1 MAVSYDDKR
10 NFYRMMLN
18 SDVSVTIIDDEAN
31 SELMA
36 TCRDLSATGMAIEM
50 SHPIEINTNV
60 KVSMGASG
68 STIQPL
74 DVKGKVV
81 RVTEE
86 SGDNY
91 LIGINIA
98 EID

>member
-1 MAVSYDDKR
+1 MVVSYDDKR

-31 SELMA
+31 SNIVA
-36 TCRDLSATGMAIEM
+36 TCRDLSATGIAIEM
-50 SHPIEINTNV
+50 SHPLEVNTRV
-60 KVSMGASG
+60 KVSVDSSG
-68 STIQPL
+68 SAIQPL

-86 SGDNY
+86 TPNNY

>member
-1 MAVSYDDKR
+1 MVNYDDKR

-31 SELMA
+31 STVLA
-36 TCRDLSATGMAIEM
+36 TCRDLSATGMAFDM
-50 SHPIEINTNV
+50 SHPLELNTNV
-60 KVSMGASG
+60 RVSVDSSG
-68 STIQPL
+68 NAVQPL

-86 SGDNY
+86 STECY

>member
-1 MAVSYDDKR
+1 MVNYDDKR

-18 SDVSVTIIDDEAN
+18 TEVTVTIIDEEAN
-31 SELMA
+31 SNISA

-50 SHPIEINTNV
+50 AHPLAMNTDVLISVDSVNNEV
-60 KVSMGASG
+60 
-68 STIQPL
+68 QPL
-74 DVKGKVV
+74 EVKGKVV

-86 SGDNY
+86 NSNCY
-91 LIGINIA
+91 LIGVNIT

>member
-1 MAVSYDDKR
+1 MVNYDDKR
-10 NFYRMMLN
+10 DFYRMMIN

-31 SELMA
+31 STVLA

-50 SHPIEINTNV
+50 SHPIELNSNV
-60 KVSMGASG
+60 RLSVDSAG
-68 STIQPL
+68 SAVQPL
-74 DVKGKVV
+74 DVRGKVV

-86 SGDNY
+86 GEACF
-91 LIGINIA
+91 LVGINIS